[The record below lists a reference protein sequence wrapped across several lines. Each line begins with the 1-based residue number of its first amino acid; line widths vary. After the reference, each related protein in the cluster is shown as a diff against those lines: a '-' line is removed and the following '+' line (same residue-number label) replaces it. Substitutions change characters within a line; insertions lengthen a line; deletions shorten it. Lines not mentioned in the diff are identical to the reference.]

1 MRYFLILSILVIS
14 PSAFSSIEECSI
26 VRDDVERLECYDSY
40 FNSPMILKDS
50 KDFDE
55 PIKSLELNDLS
66 SATIEDRL
74 LLKEK
79 ELFEKEER
87 LEKKEKELLTEDE
100 RRWFGFTKRI
110 KEKNV
115 EEEEIKI
122 SSQIETVATKVNFQL
137 LIILENGQHWQSV
150 EKFRRHKL
158 KDGYDVEIT
167 RGFLSGFALRVPGT
181 KIKIRVRRTK

>member
-40 FNSPMILKDS
+40 FNSSMILKDS
-50 KDFDE
+50 KDSDE

-79 ELFEKEER
+79 ELLEKEER

-122 SSQIETVATKVNFQL
+122 ASQIETVATKVNFQL

>member
-1 MRYFLILSILVIS
+1 MRNLIFLTLLFFSTWGWSSAETCALINNDEQRLNCYDNLFNPSVVLGDLKEREESIDLENT
-14 PSAFSSIEECSI
+14 AME
-26 VRDDVERLECYDSY
+26 ERL
-40 FNSPMILKDS
+40 F
-50 KDFDE
+50 
-55 PIKSLELNDLS
+55 
-66 SATIEDRL
+66 
-74 LLKEK
+74 LKEK
-79 ELFEKEER
+79 ELLEKEEK
-87 LEKKEKELLTEDE
+87 LQKKEKELDMESE

-110 KEKNV
+110 KEKNF

-122 SSQIETVATKVNFQL
+122 SSQIQTVASKVNFKL

-158 KDGYDVEIT
+158 KDGYDVEIA

>member
-1 MRYFLILSILVIS
+1 MRNLIFLTLLLFSTSGWSSPETCVLINNDEQRLNCYDNLFNPSVALRDLKEREESIDL
-14 PSAFSSIEECSI
+14 ENNTME
-26 VRDDVERLECYDSY
+26 ERL
-40 FNSPMILKDS
+40 F
-50 KDFDE
+50 
-55 PIKSLELNDLS
+55 
-66 SATIEDRL
+66 
-74 LLKEK
+74 LKEK
-79 ELFEKEER
+79 ELLEKEEK
-87 LEKKEKELLTEDE
+87 LQIKEKELDIESE

-110 KEKNV
+110 KEQNV